1 MKTIVQDRDILLQQ
15 VTDALCTFFREKPDA
30 VFTMAAGRTMQPVW
44 AGLARA
50 VEEKRVSLARA
61 CFFQTA
67 EFMNCPA
74 EQSLRSMTE
83 NLLVDKTDLDPASCF
98 WMEGKSTEAFEE
110 EIRQAGGLDLAVLGI
125 GNNAHI
131 GFNEPATPYSS
142 RCHVQKLTTGT
153 RNQYA
158 WRFGSPDAVPE
169 SGFTMGI
176 RTLTEAGKIMV
187 LCLGEEKANATFQ
200 MLYARDDSVVPAAFL
215 QLPYDVTVYAD
226 REAGAKL

>member
-74 EQSLRSMTE
+74 KQSLRSMTE
-83 NLLVDKTDLDPASCF
+83 NLLVEKTDLDPASCF
-98 WMEGKSTEAFEE
+98 WMEGKSTETFEE
-110 EIRQAGGLDLAVLGI
+110 EIRQVKETGLNCYKYVFFSRAGFMETETDEI
-125 GNNAHI
+125 KHI
-131 GFNEPATPYSS
+131 EL
-142 RCHVQKLTTGT
+142 R
-153 RNQYA
+153 
-158 WRFGSPDAVPE
+158 
-169 SGFTMGI
+169 
-176 RTLTEAGKIMV
+176 
-187 LCLGEEKANATFQ
+187 
-200 MLYARDDSVVPAAFL
+200 
-215 QLPYDVTVYAD
+215 QLFS
-226 REAGAKL
+226 